1 VIIHSVQTLR
11 HTATPM
17 VKILAAAAVSA
28 LLLDGSSGAR
38 VRRRNQLKNIAGVP
52 VYNFDQAFKRSRWH
66 ESFLQVVDSMET
78 DTEQWMVMMKPG
90 VTQSNMDLA
99 CSMHPQCEFR
109 GHSEG
114 VPFLELRAT
123 EFELTQFLQDEKDN
137 VEMVEPN
144 LPIEAIPEVPANQA
158 DVPWGLRRVRTRSLN
173 SMPVSDPGPAG
184 GGAGVNAYVL
194 DTGVRTTHVE
204 FEGRAIP
211 TLQVDVLG
219 VTAKECKADE
229 TDCAGDG
236 QGHGTHCAGTI
247 GGKSFGVAKGVTI
260 RAVKVLMDNGA
271 GSAFSILRGM
281 DWVGRKH
288 QKPAIASMSL
298 GGGSSWLLNSAAD
311 IMVNRGVIVVTAS
324 GNSNADGCWFSPGGA
339 SNVINVGA
347 TDPDDAR
354 SSFSNYGKCLDI
366 FAPGRDVLSAVHT
379 SDTDS
384 KTYSGTSMACPHVSG
399 AVAILLQGSPEL
411 TAEQIKG
418 LLTESATK
426 DVVTDAQDESPNLL
440 LYSAP

>member
-1 VIIHSVQTLR
+1 
-11 HTATPM
+11 M
-17 VKILAAAAVSA
+17 VKILAAAALSA
-28 LLLDGSSGAR
+28 LLLDGGSGAR
-38 VRRRNQLKNIAGVP
+38 VRRRTRSKQIAGVP
-52 VYNFDQAFKRSRWH
+52 VFNYDQAFQRSRWH
-66 ESFLQVVDSMET
+66 ESFLQVVDSLET
-78 DTEQWMVMMKPG
+78 DKEQWIVMMKEG
-90 VTQSNMDLA
+90 VSQSQMDHA
-99 CSMHPQCEFR
+99 CNMHPQCEFR
-109 GHSEG
+109 AHSDG

-123 EFELTQFLQDEKDN
+123 ESELTQFLEDEKDN

-144 LPIEAIPEVPANQA
+144 LPIEAIPEMPATQE
-158 DVPWGLRRVRTRSLN
+158 DVPWGLRRIRARSLN

-219 VTAKECKADE
+219 ITAKECKADE
-229 TDCAGDG
+229 ITCAGDG

-281 DWVGRKH
+281 DWVGSKH
-288 QKPAIASMSL
+288 QKPAVASMSL
-298 GGGSSWLLNSAAD
+298 GGGWSPLLNIAANT
-311 IMVNRGVIVVTAS
+311 MVNRGIIVVTAS
-324 GNSNADGCWFSPGGA
+324 GNSNADGCGFSPGGA
-339 SNVINVGA
+339 DNVINVGA

-384 KTYSGTSMACPHVSG
+384 KAYSGTSMACPHVSG
-399 AVAILLQGSPEL
+399 AVAILLQDSPEL
-411 TAEQIKG
+411 TADEMKV
-418 LLTESATK
+418 LLTEASTR
-426 DVVTDAQDESPNLL
+426 DVVTDAKDESPNLL

>member
-1 VIIHSVQTLR
+1 
-11 HTATPM
+11 M

-28 LLLDGSSGAR
+28 LLLDGGSGAR
-38 VRRRNQLKNIAGVP
+38 VRRRPEQLKNIAGVP

-90 VTQSNMDLA
+90 VTQSQMDLA

-109 GHSEG
+109 GHNEG

-123 EFELTQFLQDEKDN
+123 ESELTQFLQDEKDN

-144 LPIEAIPEVPANQA
+144 LPIEAIPEVLANQA
-158 DVPWGLRRVRTRSLN
+158 DVPWGLRRVRARSLN
-173 SMPVSDPGPAG
+173 SMPESDPGPAG

-219 VTAKECKADE
+219 ITAKECKADE

-281 DWVGRKH
+281 DWVGKYH

-298 GGGSSWLLNSAAD
+298 GGGWSPLLNLAANT
-311 IMVNRGVIVVTAS
+311 MVDRGVIVVTAS
-324 GNSNADGCWFSPGGA
+324 GNSDADGCGFSPGGA
-339 SNVINVGA
+339 NNVINVGS

-384 KTYSGTSMACPHVSG
+384 KAYSGTSMACPHVSG
-399 AVAILLQGSPEL
+399 AVAILLQDTPLL
-411 TAEQIKG
+411 TAEQLKV

-426 DVVTDAQDESPNLL
+426 DLVTDAKDESPNLL